1 MELRSQKMLTEAQI
15 SEMFGISQAT
25 LRTWR
30 WQKKGPRYYKAGRNI
45 RYKIED
51 VDAYFVGQPVETV
64 DSVKTQ
70 QQQEA

>member
-1 MELRSQKMLTEAQI
+1 MELRSRNMLSEAQI

-51 VDAYFVGQPVETV
+51 VDAYFVGQPVETL
-64 DSVKTQ
+64 DSMRME
-70 QQQEA
+70 QEG